1 MEALIESNLDILLK
15 ILENPIRRK
24 IIERLSQE
32 PNYTLQ
38 IAKELGLGQ
47 QLVAKHLKIMEKCGL
62 VKSNIQRSPAGPQR
76 RVFGLAKSLSITVD
90 VAPHLFKQDIL
101 FFDLAPDEQQ
111 IPEILESLIKRKK
124 RIVAFTDWKDKIK
137 PFAQLLS
144 DIDSKLE
151 NLEDERMLLLSIRN
165 SIMKE
170 VYEII
175 KKINDANTRRV
186 FHQALDEHDQS
197 IRRISQALNLREE
210 LVTQVIQKIK
220 KDFETG
226 YFE

>member
-1 MEALIESNLDILLK
+1 MDSNLDRLLK

-47 QLVAKHLKIMEKCGL
+47 QLVAKHLKIMENCGL
-62 VKSNIQRSPAGPQR
+62 VKSNIQSSPTGPQR

-90 VAPHLFKQDIL
+90 VGPHLFKQDIM
-101 FFDLAPDEQQ
+101 FFDLKPDEQQ
-111 IPEILESLIKRKK
+111 IPEILGSLIKRKNV
-124 RIVAFTDWKDKIK
+124 IVAYADWKEKIK

-151 NLEDERMLLLSIRN
+151 ILEEERMLLLSIRN
-165 SIMKE
+165 SIMRE
-170 VYEII
+170 VSEVI
-175 KKINDANTRRV
+175 KKINDTNARRI

-210 LVTQVIQKIK
+210 IVKQVIQKIK
-220 KDFETG
+220 RDFETG

>member
-1 MEALIESNLDILLK
+1 MDSNLDRLLK

-47 QLVAKHLKIMEKCGL
+47 QLVAKHLKIMENCGL
-62 VKSNIQRSPAGPQR
+62 VKSNIQSSPTGPQR

-90 VAPHLFKQDIL
+90 VGPHLFKQDIM
-101 FFDLAPDEQQ
+101 FFDLKPDEQQ
-111 IPEILESLIKRKK
+111 IPEILGSLIKRKNM
-124 RIVAFTDWKDKIK
+124 IVAYADWKDKIK

-151 NLEDERMLLLSIRN
+151 ILEEERMLLLSIRN
-165 SIMKE
+165 SIMRE
-170 VYEII
+170 VSEVI
-175 KKINDANTRRV
+175 KKINDTNARRI

-197 IRRISQALNLREE
+197 IQRISQSLNLREE
-210 LVTQVIQKIK
+210 LVKHVIQKIK
-220 KDFETG
+220 RDFETG